1 MANRE
6 GRLIGYARVS
16 TEDQDMG
23 LQIDALRRAGIPD
36 DQIYREKVSGVSS
49 RRYQLYLALK
59 ILRPGDTLV
68 VWKLDRLGR
77 SMLDLLTQVK
87 NLTDR
92 GIAFR
97 SLTDGIDGNTPGGRF
112 LLGVLAAGAQF
123 ERELIGERTKA
134 GMARRKAQ
142 GMPITRPRILD
153 AKKIAKGKA
162 MLKSGA
168 SVKEVAAALKV
179 SVGSI
184 YNYFPERRT
193 GRRGK

>member
-23 LQIDALRRAGIPD
+23 LQIDALRRAGVPD
-36 DQIYREKVSGVSS
+36 DQIYREKVSGVST

-77 SMLDLLTQVK
+77 SMLDLLTKVQS
-87 NLTDR
+87 LHDR

-97 SLTDGIDGNTPGGRF
+97 SLTEGIDGNTSGGRF

-123 ERELIGERTKA
+123 ERDMIAERTKA
-134 GMARRKAQ
+134 GMARRKALGLQ
-142 GMPITRPRILD
+142 ISRPKLLD
-153 AKKIAKGKA
+153 AKKVARGAA
-162 MLKSGA
+162 MLKSGK

-179 SVGSI
+179 SIGTV